1 MVAFQFLS
9 SLITAGT
16 NDQLIRFGRNLAR
29 YIQQIIAY
37 LTFATEDV
45 PYPFMNW
52 PDEPHEEA
60 PHEDAQAEDV
70 LAEDDGEVIEEDSA
84 SEADIVE
91 TPVATESDR
100 PEEPPEPSGEEPQP
114 DKPLETKTAE
124 TKTAEATRTAVF
136 ADGGAYQKFMGERSR
151 LGGQQFV

>member
-1 MVAFQFLS
+1 MSGEIKENVTRRGIWLRLCFMIIMSAAFSIAEIIIFAVVAFQFLS

-100 PEEPPEPSGEEPQP
+100 PEEPPEPSVAIPTLVSHG
-114 DKPLETKTAE
+114 
-124 TKTAEATRTAVF
+124 
-136 ADGGAYQKFMGERSR
+136 
-151 LGGQQFV
+151 